1 MTILFTII
9 SFVIALG
16 ILITFHEF
24 GHYLVA
30 RLCGVKV
37 LKFSIG
43 FGKPLI
49 CKKWGKD
56 QTEWVVA
63 AIPLGGYV
71 KMLDEREGK
80 VEPEDLP
87 RSFNRQ
93 TVGRRFAIV
102 SAGPIANFILA
113 IFFYWMLFIIGMNG
127 MKPVLGP
134 IVPASPAAF
143 SAFEEGETI
152 QKIDNKSVAS
162 WQDVRWSLLTHAVDQ
177 APRLQVETVNDKGE
191 IAQRNLNLSHI
202 SPDELDGDF
211 LQLIGLSSY
220 QPALKPI
227 IDQVISGGAADK
239 AGLLV
244 GDEILAIDDEDIYDW
259 QVLVQII
266 QSSPNQ
272 LLNLDVLRDDQIIR
286 IAITPESSNEGEHQ
300 IGKIGIVPF
309 IDYSE
314 FEDLFV
320 KVSYPAAESFFKAID
335 KTWDTSILTLQM
347 LAKMI
352 TGDVSMKNLSGPI
365 SIADYAGQSAQMGLA
380 PYIGFLALISISL
393 GVLNLL
399 PIPVLDGGHLMYYV
413 IEIVKGKPLSEKAML
428 LGHQLG
434 MAMLFTLMTFAI
446 YNDIH
451 RIFSG

>member
-9 SFVIALG
+9 SFIVALG

-24 GHYLVA
+24 GHYLIA

-43 FGKPLI
+43 FGQPLL
-49 CKKWGKD
+49 KKQWGKD
-56 QTEWVVA
+56 KTEWVIA

-93 TVGRRFAIV
+93 TVGKRFAIV
-102 SAGPIANFILA
+102 SAGPIANFLLA
-113 IFFYWMLFIIGMNG
+113 IFFYWLLFIIGMNG
-127 MKPVLGP
+127 MKPILGP
-134 IVPASPAAF
+134 IVPDTPAAY
-143 SAFEEGETI
+143 SAFETGETI

-162 WQDVRWSLLTHAVDQ
+162 WQDVRWALLTHAVNKE
-177 APRLQVETVNDKGE
+177 PRLQVETINDKGE
-191 IAQRNLNLSHI
+191 VAQRNLNLSHI

-211 LQLIGLSSY
+211 LKIIGLNSY
-220 QPALKPI
+220 QPALKPV
-227 IDQVISGGAADK
+227 IDQVMSGGAADR

-244 GDEILAIDDEDIYDW
+244 GDEILAIDNEDIYDW
-259 QVLVQII
+259 PVLVQII
-266 QSSPNQ
+266 QDNPNQ
-272 LLNLDVLRDDQIIR
+272 LLNLDVLRDNQIIR
-286 IAITPESSNEGEHQ
+286 IAVTPESANEGGIQ
-300 IGKIGIVPF
+300 VGKVGIVPF
-309 IDYSE
+309 IDYAE
-314 FEDLFV
+314 FEYLFV
-320 KVSYPAAESFFKAID
+320 KVSYPMGESFIKALD

-347 LAKMI
+347 LVKMI
-352 TGDVSMKNLSGPI
+352 TGDVSWKNISGPI

-380 PYIGFLALISISL
+380 AYIGFLALISISL

-399 PIPVLDGGHLMYYV
+399 PIPVLDGGHLMYYA
-413 IEIVKGKPLSEKAML
+413 IEIVKGKPLSDKAML
-428 LGHQLG
+428 IGHQIG

-446 YNDIH
+446 YNDIY

>member
-37 LKFSIG
+37 LRFSIG
-43 FGKPLI
+43 FGKPLFS
-49 CKKWGKD
+49 KQWGKD

-63 AIPLGGYV
+63 AVPLGGYV

-87 RSFNRQ
+87 RAFNRQ

-102 SAGPIANFILA
+102 SAGPIANFLLA
-113 IFFYWMLFIIGMNG
+113 LFFYWLLFVIGMNG
-127 MKPVLGP
+127 MKPILGP
-134 IVPASPAAF
+134 VAPATPAAF
-143 SAFEEGETI
+143 SAFVEGETI
-152 QKIDNKSVAS
+152 QKIDNKPVAS
-162 WQDVRWSLLTHAVDQ
+162 WQDVRWALLTHAVDQ
-177 APRLQVETVNDKGE
+177 APRLQIETINDKGE

-202 SPDELDGDF
+202 APNDLDGDF
-211 LQLIGLSSY
+211 LQIIGLSSY
-220 QPALKPI
+220 QPTLKPI
-227 IDQVISGGAADK
+227 IDQVMSGGAADK

-244 GDEILAIDDEDIYDW
+244 GDEILAIDDEDIFDW

-266 QSSPNQ
+266 QNSPNQ
-272 LLNLDVLRDDQIIR
+272 LLHLDVLRDNQIVR
-286 IAITPESSNEGEHQ
+286 IVMTPESSGEGNHQ
-300 IGKIGIVPF
+300 IGKVGIVPF
-309 IDYSE
+309 IDYEE

-320 KVSYPAAESFFKAID
+320 KVSYPATESFSKAIT

-413 IEIVKGKPLSEKAML
+413 IEIIKGKPLSEKAML
-428 LGHQLG
+428 LGHQIG
-434 MAMLFTLMTFAI
+434 MAMLFTLMSFAI
-446 YNDIH
+446 INDIH